1 MLCPE
6 KRGRAS
12 PQRAPALSPQT
23 PPRVGKHKAINTHS
37 QELIKCKT
45 ISKQSFEFS
54 VPCLFERMRVF
65 IYPDTLLKTEQ
76 KPCFLKQKEIL
87 ICQPL
92 RFTPVGNVFSQ
103 KPCGS
108 LHSSVCEA
116 AVMTGPSEAAAWRPG
131 PAPSCASPPPG
142 LPAHPLPEEPKLV
155 ADSQLEKEVSAGPT
169 DLNLPRGPAV
179 SQISQVLGS
188 RYQQQSPT
196 CDSQVREKN
205 QCTGCR

>member
-131 PAPSCASPPPG
+131 PAPSCASPPPRASCSPLARG
-142 LPAHPLPEEPKLV
+142 AQTCSRQSVGKGGVCRPHRPEPATWPSRVPNFP
-155 ADSQLEKEVSAGPT
+155 
-169 DLNLPRGPAV
+169 
-179 SQISQVLGS
+179 GS
-188 RYQQQSPT
+188 RQQIPT
-196 CDSQVREKN
+196 AVTN
-205 QCTGCR
+205 M